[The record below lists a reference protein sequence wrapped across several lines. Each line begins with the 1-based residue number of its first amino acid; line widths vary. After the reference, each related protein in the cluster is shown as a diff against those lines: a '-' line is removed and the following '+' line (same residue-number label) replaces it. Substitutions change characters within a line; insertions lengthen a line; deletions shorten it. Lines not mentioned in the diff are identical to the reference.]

1 MNIGDIA
8 QIVTG
13 IATLIVAVVL
23 LFQIRI
29 QQKNLE
35 VLHRDAE
42 RDLSLRSWQ
51 MLIDDAHLIIKND
64 EFRKIYDKRHK
75 GFKSLSSSEK
85 SALENYFMVWLGRIN
100 TDYRLGRLG
109 QEEYY
114 YKMHFEKLMDSK
126 AGIEFYETI
135 GRDIFKNTPKKNRES
150 HIKFLQGVGD
160 TVYKQ
165 VTGKK
170 FKK

>member
-1 MNIGDIA
+1 MIIIIIFLFIIYWGRLLA
-8 QIVTG
+8 L
-13 IATLIVAVVL
+13 ALVVLELASLAL

-85 SALENYFMVWLGRIN
+85 SALENYFTVWLGRIN
-100 TDYRLGRLG
+100 TDYRLGRVG

-126 AGIEFYETI
+126 
-135 GRDIFKNTPKKNRES
+135 KK
-150 HIKFLQGVGD
+150 
-160 TVYKQ
+160 Y
-165 VTGKK
+165 
-170 FKK
+170 